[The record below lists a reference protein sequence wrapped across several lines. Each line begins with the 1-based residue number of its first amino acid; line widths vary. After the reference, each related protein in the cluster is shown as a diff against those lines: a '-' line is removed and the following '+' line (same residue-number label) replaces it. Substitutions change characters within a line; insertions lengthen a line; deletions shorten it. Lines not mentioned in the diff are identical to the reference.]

1 MRINNLKVVDTNIFV
16 QYLFD
21 GERADEAERLLA
33 LHPDPVVTVG
43 IIDEVEFVIIRRL
56 ARERLGIR
64 KLSKL
69 KEHIR
74 TKGLDFAL
82 DILERYA
89 EMLHEFDIAVL
100 RDYAEPKE
108 LLEVMGKYWLTP
120 SDAIIALTC
129 KHYGIDTIITFDEDF
144 RRIPWLKVIP

>member
-1 MRINNLKVVDTNIFV
+1 MKIVDTNIFV

-33 LHPDPVVTVG
+33 SYPDLAVTVG

-56 ARERLGIR
+56 AKKRLGIK

-74 TKGLDFAL
+74 KRGLDFAS
-82 DILERYA
+82 DVLERYT
-89 EMLHEFDIAVL
+89 EMLYEFDITVL
-100 RDYAEPKE
+100 RDYAESKE
-108 LLEVMGKYWLTP
+108 LLETMRKYQLTP

-129 KHYGIDTIITFDEDF
+129 RHYGIDTILTFDEDF
-144 RRIPWLKVIP
+144 KKIPWLKVIP

>member
-1 MRINNLKVVDTNIFV
+1 MKIVDTNVFV

-21 GERADEAERLLA
+21 GDRADEAERLLA
-33 LHPDPVVTVG
+33 SYPDLAVTVG

-56 ARERLGIR
+56 ARKRLGIR
-64 KLSKL
+64 KLSRL

-74 TKGLDFAL
+74 KNGLDFA
-82 DILERYA
+82 INMLERYT
-89 EMLHEFDIAVL
+89 EMLHEFDIAIL

-108 LLEVMGKYWLTP
+108 LLETMRKHQLTP

-129 KHYGIDTIITFDEDF
+129 KHYGIDTILTFDEDF
-144 RRIPWLKVIP
+144 KRIPWLRVIP

>member
-1 MRINNLKVVDTNIFV
+1 MKVVDTNIFV

-21 GERADEAERLLA
+21 GDRADEAEKLLA
-33 LHPDPVVTVG
+33 SHPDLAVTVG

-56 ARERLGIR
+56 ARKRLGIR
-64 KLSKL
+64 KLSRL

-74 TKGLDFAL
+74 KNGLDFAI
-82 DILERYA
+82 DMLERYT

-108 LLEVMGKYWLTP
+108 LLETMRKY
-120 SDAIIALTC
+120 
-129 KHYGIDTIITFDEDF
+129 
-144 RRIPWLKVIP
+144 

>member
-1 MRINNLKVVDTNIFV
+1 MKVVDTNIFV

-21 GERADEAERLLA
+21 GDRADEAEKLLA
-33 LHPDPVVTVG
+33 SHPDLAVTVG

-56 ARERLGIR
+56 ARKRLGIR
-64 KLSKL
+64 KLGRL

-74 TKGLDFAL
+74 KNGLDFAI
-82 DILERYA
+82 DMLERYT

-100 RDYAEPKE
+100 RDHAEPKE
-108 LLEVMGKYWLTP
+108 LLETMRKYQLTP

-129 KHYGIDTIITFDEDF
+129 KHYGINTILTFDEDF
-144 RRIPWLKVIP
+144 KRISWLEVIP

>member
-1 MRINNLKVVDTNIFV
+1 LKIVDTNVFV

-21 GERADEAERLLA
+21 GDRADEAERLLA
-33 LHPDPVVTVG
+33 SYPDLAVTVG

-56 ARERLGIR
+56 ARKRLGIR
-64 KLSKL
+64 KLSRL

-74 TKGLDFAL
+74 KNGLDFA
-82 DILERYA
+82 INMLERYT
-89 EMLHEFDIAVL
+89 EMLHEFDIAIL

-108 LLEVMGKYWLTP
+108 LLETMRKHQLTP

-129 KHYGIDTIITFDEDF
+129 KHYGIDTILTFDEDF
-144 RRIPWLKVIP
+144 KRIPWLRVIP